1 VEPFIALQGGH
12 FRMKVFSFDPS
23 AYRDTFLSQGW
34 LHIKQGVTPEFV
46 EVMKDFVARELNEEQ
61 LKQFALE
68 GKKGQGRFE
77 FPPEVDFP
85 NEMFD
90 VIAEVCGL
98 DRETIALSERHINAY
113 NRDAKPDPAP
123 HKDRDASKVS
133 VGLCIEPADSE
144 VVIYPGASR
153 ERNPYVSAATYY
165 DSLPEDQKPEKV
177 LTEDQAVAIRDEP
190 GDVVMFYGS
199 EIWHLRR
206 RSAGSVNLYLKFN
219 DFDYDPLGEDPTTI
233 ERRERTREVL
243 RSNADLNGAVV
254 KPSRQ
259 LEQVTHLYSRNAL
272 EVRQAKIW
280 GRNAI
285 RLDEAEFQILQSLNG
300 GKQLSELGA
309 GAESHVRRLAEHG
322 VVDLIQQSY

>member
-1 VEPFIALQGGH
+1 M
-12 FRMKVFSFDPS
+12 RVFSFDPS
-23 AYRDTFLSQGW
+23 EHRETFLSQGW
-34 LHIKQGVTPEFV
+34 LHVKSGVTPEFV
-46 EVMKDFVARELNEEQ
+46 EVMKEFVARELSEEKLQ
-61 LKQFALE
+61 QFALA
-68 GKKGQGRFE
+68 GKKGQGRFD

-85 NEMFD
+85 GEMYD

-98 DRETIALSERHINAY
+98 DRATIALSERHINAY
-113 NRDAKPDPAP
+113 DNDAKPDPAP

-165 DSLPEDQKPEKV
+165 ESLPDDQKPENT

-233 ERRERTREVL
+233 ERQERTRQVL
-243 RSNADLNGAVV
+243 SSNGDLSRAVV

-259 LEQVTHLYSRNAL
+259 LEQVTHLFSRNAL
-272 EVRQAKIW
+272 QVRQAKIW
-280 GRNAI
+280 GRTPVP
-285 RLDEAEFQILQSLNG
+285 LGEEEFQILQSLNG
-300 GKQLSELGA
+300 GKEVATLGDKA
-309 GAESHVRRLAEHG
+309 AEHVRRLAEHG
-322 VVDLIQQSY
+322 VVDLLPQP

>member
-1 VEPFIALQGGH
+1 
-12 FRMKVFSFDPS
+12 MKVFSFDPS
-23 AYRDTFLSQGW
+23 EHRETFLSQGW
-34 LHIKQGVTPEFV
+34 LHIRNGVTPEFV
-46 EVMKDFVARELNEEQ
+46 EVMKGFVARELSEEK
-61 LKQFALE
+61 LEQFALA
-68 GKKGQGRFE
+68 GKKGQGLFD

-85 NEMFD
+85 GEMFD
-90 VIAEVCGL
+90 AISEVCGL
-98 DRETIALSERHINAY
+98 DRGTIALSERHINAY
-113 NRDAKPDPAP
+113 NNDAKPDPLP

-165 DSLPEDQKPEKV
+165 DSLPAEQKPENT
-177 LTEDQAVAIRDEP
+177 LTENQAVAIRDEP

-233 ERRERTREVL
+233 ERQERTRQL
-243 RSNADLNGAVV
+243 LSSNGDLDHAVV

-259 LEQVTHLYSRNAL
+259 LEQLTHLYSRNAPQ
-272 EVRQAKIW
+272 VRQAKLW
-280 GRNAI
+280 GRNPLA
-285 RLDEAEFQILQSLNG
+285 LGEEEFQILQQLNG
-300 GKQLSELGA
+300 GKEVAALGDNA
-309 GAESHVRRLAEHG
+309 AKHVRRLAEHG
-322 VVDLIQQSY
+322 VVDLLPQP

>member
-1 VEPFIALQGGH
+1 
-12 FRMKVFSFDPS
+12 MKVFSFDPS
-23 AYRDTFLSQGW
+23 EHRETFLSQGW
-34 LHIKQGVTPEFV
+34 LHVKNGVTPEFV
-46 EVMKDFVARELNEEQ
+46 AVMKEFVARELSEEQ
-61 LKQFALE
+61 LKQFALA

-85 NEMFD
+85 GEIFD

-113 NRDAKPDPAP
+113 NNDAKPDPAP

-165 DSLPEDQKPEKV
+165 DSLSTDQKPENT
-177 LTEDQAVAIRDEP
+177 LTEDQAVAIRDDP

-233 ERRERTREVL
+233 ERQERTRQL
-243 RSNADLNGAVV
+243 LSGNGDLNHAVV

-259 LEQVTHLYSRNAL
+259 LEQLTHVYSRNAL
-272 EVRQAKIW
+272 QVRQAKIW
-280 GRNAI
+280 GRNPLA
-285 RLDEAEFQILQSLNG
+285 LGEKEFQILRTLDG
-300 GKQLSELGA
+300 GKEVGALGDDA
-309 GAESHVRRLAEHG
+309 AEHVRRLAEHG
-322 VVDLIQQSY
+322 VVDLLAQQ

>member
-1 VEPFIALQGGH
+1 
-12 FRMKVFSFDPS
+12 MKVFSFDPS
-23 AYRDTFLSQGW
+23 EHRETFLSQGW
-34 LHIKQGVTPEFV
+34 LHVKQGVTPEFV
-46 EVMKDFVARELNEEQ
+46 EVMKNFVARELNEEQ
-61 LKQFALE
+61 LQQFALA
-68 GKKGQGRFE
+68 GKKGQARFD
-77 FPPEVDFP
+77 FPAEVDFP
-85 NEMFD
+85 GEMYD

-113 NRDAKPDPAP
+113 NNDAQPDPLP

-144 VVIYPGASR
+144 VVIYPEASR

-165 DSLPEDQKPEKV
+165 ENLPTDQKPENT

-233 ERRERTREVL
+233 ERQERTRELL
-243 RSNADLNGAVV
+243 RSANGAFDTALV

-259 LEQVTHLYSRNAL
+259 LEQLTQLFSRNAL
-272 EVRQAKIW
+272 EVRQAKLW
-280 GRNAI
+280 GRNPVQ
-285 RLDEAEFQILQSLNG
+285 LGEKEFEILQSLNG
-300 GKQLSELGA
+300 GRQVSALGS
-309 GAESHVRRLAEHG
+309 GAAEHVRRLAEFG
-322 VVDLIQQSY
+322 VVDLLPQV

>member
-1 VEPFIALQGGH
+1 M
-12 FRMKVFSFDPS
+12 RVFSFDPS
-23 AYRDTFLSQGW
+23 EHRETFLSQGW
-34 LHIKQGVTPEFV
+34 LHIKNGVTPEFV
-46 EVMKDFVARELNEEQ
+46 EVMKEFVARELSEEQ
-61 LKQFALE
+61 LKQFALA

-85 NEMFD
+85 GEMFD

-98 DRETIALSERHINAY
+98 DRETIARSERHINAY
-113 NRDAKPDPAP
+113 NNDAKPDPAP

-165 DSLPEDQKPEKV
+165 DSLSTDQKPENT
-177 LTEDQAVAIRDEP
+177 LTENQAVVIRDEP

-219 DFDYDPLGEDPTTI
+219 DFDYDPLGEDPTTL
-233 ERRERTREVL
+233 ERQERTRQVL
-243 RSNADLNGAVV
+243 SGNGDLNHAVV

-259 LEQVTHLYSRNAL
+259 LEQLTRVYSRNAL
-272 EVRQAKIW
+272 QVRQAKIW
-280 GRNAI
+280 GRKPLA
-285 RLDEAEFQILQSLNG
+285 LGEKEFQILQSLNG
-300 GKQLSELGA
+300 GKEVAALGDDA
-309 GAESHVRRLAEHG
+309 AEHVRRLAEHG
-322 VVDLIQQSY
+322 VVDLLPQQ

>member
-1 VEPFIALQGGH
+1 
-12 FRMKVFSFDPS
+12 MKVFSFDPS
-23 AYRDTFLSQGW
+23 EHRETFLSQGW
-34 LHIKQGVTPEFV
+34 LHIKNGVTPEFV
-46 EVMKDFVARELNEEQ
+46 EVMKEFVARELSEEQ
-61 LKQFALE
+61 LKQFALA

-85 NEMFD
+85 GEMFD

-113 NRDAKPDPAP
+113 NNDAKPDPAP

-165 DSLPEDQKPEKV
+165 DSLSTDQKPENT

-233 ERRERTREVL
+233 ERQERTRQL
-243 RSNADLNGAVV
+243 LSGNGDLNHAVV

-259 LEQVTHLYSRNAL
+259 LEQLTHVYSRNAL
-272 EVRQAKIW
+272 QVRQAKIW
-280 GRNAI
+280 GRNPLA
-285 RLDEAEFQILQSLNG
+285 LGEKEFQILQSLNG
-300 GKQLSELGA
+300 GKEVAALGDDA
-309 GAESHVRRLAEHG
+309 AEHVRRLAEHG
-322 VVDLIQQSY
+322 VVDLLPQQ

>member
-1 VEPFIALQGGH
+1 M
-12 FRMKVFSFDPS
+12 RVFSFDPS
-23 AYRDTFLSQGW
+23 EHRETFLSQGW

-46 EVMKDFVARELNEEQ
+46 EVMKDFVARELSEEQ
-61 LKQFALE
+61 LKQFALA

-85 NEMFD
+85 GEMFD
-90 VIAEVCGL
+90 VIAEVCSL
-98 DRETIALSERHINAY
+98 DRGTIALSERHINAY
-113 NRDAKPDPAP
+113 NNDAKPDPAP

-133 VGLCIEPADSE
+133 VGLCIARADSE

-165 DSLPEDQKPEKV
+165 ESLPTDQRPENT

-233 ERRERTREVL
+233 ERQQRTREVL
-243 RSNADLNGAVV
+243 SSNGDLRHAVV

-259 LEQVTHLYSRNAL
+259 LEQLTHLYSRNAL
-272 EVRQAKIW
+272 QVRTAKIW
-280 GRNAI
+280 GRNPLP
-285 RLDEAEFQILQSLNG
+285 LDEKDFQILQSLNG
-300 GKQLSELGA
+300 GKKVSALGDDA
-309 GAESHVRRLAEHG
+309 AQHVRRLAEHG
-322 VVDLIQQSY
+322 VVDLLPQQ

>member
-1 VEPFIALQGGH
+1 V
-12 FRMKVFSFDPS
+12 KVFSFDPS
-23 AYRDTFLSQGW
+23 EHRETFLSQGW
-34 LHIKQGVTPEFV
+34 VHIKNGVTPEFV
-46 EVMKDFVARELNEEQ
+46 EEMKDFVARELSEEQ
-61 LKQFALE
+61 LKQFALA
-68 GKKGQGRFE
+68 GKKGQGKFD

-85 NEMFD
+85 GEVFD
-90 VIAEVCGL
+90 AIARVCGL
-98 DRETIALSERHINAY
+98 DRGTIALSERHINAY
-113 NRDAKPDPAP
+113 NNDAKPDPAP

-165 DSLPEDQKPEKV
+165 DSLPEDQRPENT
-177 LTEDQAVAIRDEP
+177 LTSDQAVAIRDQP

-233 ERRERTREVL
+233 ERQERTREVL
-243 RSNADLNGAVV
+243 RRSNGDLSHAVV

-259 LEQVTHLYSRNAL
+259 LEQLRHLYSRNAL
-272 EVRQAKIW
+272 QVRLAKVW
-280 GRNAI
+280 GRNPVPLA
-285 RLDEAEFQILQSLNG
+285 EQEFQILQSLNG
-300 GKQLSELGA
+300 GKQVSELGGDA
-309 GAESHVRRLAEHG
+309 AQHVRRLAEHG
-322 VVDLIQQSY
+322 VVDLLPAQK

>member
-1 VEPFIALQGGH
+1 
-12 FRMKVFSFDPS
+12 MKIFSFDPS
-23 AYRDTFLSQGW
+23 EYRETFLSQGW

-46 EVMKDFVARELNEEQ
+46 EVMKDFVARELSPEQ
-61 LKQFALE
+61 LEQFALA

-77 FPPEVDFP
+77 FPPEVEFP
-85 NEMFD
+85 GETFD

-113 NRDAKPDPAP
+113 NNDARPDPIP

-153 ERNPYVSAATYY
+153 ELNPYVSAATYY
-165 DSLPEDQKPEKV
+165 ESLPEDQKPEKV

-199 EIWHLRR
+199 AIWHLRR

-233 ERRERTREVL
+233 ERQERTRELL
-243 RSNADLNGAVV
+243 RNGNFDRALV

-259 LEQVTHLYSRNAL
+259 LEQLTHLYSRNAL

-280 GRNAI
+280 GRGP
-285 RLDEAEFQILQSLNG
+285 LPLEEQEFQILQSLNG
-300 GKQLSELGA
+300 GKEVSKLGPD
-309 GAESHVRRLAEHG
+309 AEQHVRRLAEHG
-322 VVDLIQQSY
+322 VVDLVPQG

>member
-1 VEPFIALQGGH
+1 M
-12 FRMKVFSFDPS
+12 RVFSFDPS
-23 AYRDTFLSQGW
+23 EHRDTFLSQGW
-34 LHIKQGVTPEFV
+34 LHVKQGVTPEFV
-46 EVMKDFVARELNEEQ
+46 EVMKDFVARELSEEQ
-61 LKQFALE
+61 LKQFALA
-68 GKKGQGRFE
+68 GKKGQGKFD

-85 NEMFD
+85 GEMFD
-90 VIAEVCGL
+90 VISEVCGL
-98 DRETIALSERHINAY
+98 DRATIALSERHINAY
-113 NRDAKPDPAP
+113 NNDAKPDPAP

-133 VGLCIEPADSE
+133 VGLCIERADSE

-165 DSLPEDQKPEKV
+165 DSLPDDEKPENT

-233 ERRERTREVL
+233 ERQQRTRQVL
-243 RSNADLNGAVV
+243 QSSNGELKDAVV

-259 LEQVTHLYSRNAL
+259 LEQLTHLYSRNQL
-272 EVRQAKIW
+272 QVRQAKIW
-280 GRNAI
+280 GRNP
-285 RLDEAEFQILQSLNG
+285 LPLGEKEFQILQQLNG
-300 GKQLSELGA
+300 GKTVSALGDDA
-309 GAESHVRRLAEHG
+309 AEHVLRLAEHG
-322 VVDLIQQSY
+322 VVDLLPQQ

>member
-1 VEPFIALQGGH
+1 
-12 FRMKVFSFDPS
+12 MKVFSLDPS
-23 AYRDTFLSQGW
+23 EHRDTFLSQGW
-34 LHIKQGVTPEFV
+34 LHVKQGVTPEFV
-46 EVMKDFVARELNEEQ
+46 EVMMEFVARELSPEKLE
-61 LKQFALE
+61 QFALA
-68 GKKGQGRFE
+68 GKKGQGRFD

-90 VIAEVCGL
+90 VIADVCSL
-98 DRETIALSERHINAY
+98 DRGTIALSERHINAY
-113 NRDAKPDPAP
+113 NNDAKPDPAP

-133 VGLCIEPADSE
+133 VGLCIESADSE

-165 DSLPEDQKPEKV
+165 DSLPEDQRPENT

-219 DFDYDPLGEDPTTI
+219 DFDYDPLGEDPNTI
-233 ERRERTREVL
+233 ARQERTREVL
-243 RSNADLNGAVV
+243 RNNGDLNHALV

-259 LEQVTHLYSRNAL
+259 LEQLTHLFSRNSL

-280 GRNAI
+280 GRNPMP
-285 RLDEAEFQILQSLNG
+285 LGEQEFHILQQLNG
-300 GKQLSELGA
+300 GKTVSALGTDA
-309 GAESHVRRLAEHG
+309 AEHVRKLAEHG
-322 VVDLIQQSY
+322 VVDLLLQG

>member
-1 VEPFIALQGGH
+1 
-12 FRMKVFSFDPS
+12 MK
-23 AYRDTFLSQGW
+23 
-34 LHIKQGVTPEFV
+34 EFV
-46 EVMKDFVARELNEEQ
+46 VRELSEAQ
-61 LKQFALE
+61 LEQFALA

-85 NEMFD
+85 GEMFD

-98 DRETIALSERHINAY
+98 DRGTIALSERHINAY
-113 NRDAKPDPAP
+113 NNDAKPDPAP

-165 DSLPEDQKPEKV
+165 DSLPTDQRPENT

-206 RSAGSVNLYLKFN
+206 RSAGTVNLYLKFN

-233 ERRERTREVL
+233 ERQARTRQVL
-243 RSNADLNGAVV
+243 SSNGDLSHTLV

-259 LEQVTHLYSRNAL
+259 LEQLTHLYSRNAL
-272 EVRQAKIW
+272 QVRQAKIW
-280 GRNAI
+280 GRNPLPLA
-285 RLDEAEFQILQSLNG
+285 EKEFQILQSLNG
-300 GKQLSELGA
+300 GKQVSALGDDA
-309 GAESHVRRLAEHG
+309 ARHVRRLAEYG
-322 VVDLIQQSY
+322 VVDLLPQQ

>member
-1 VEPFIALQGGH
+1 V
-12 FRMKVFSFDPS
+12 KVFSFDPS
-23 AYRDTFLSQGW
+23 EHRETFLSQGW
-34 LHIKQGVTPEFV
+34 LHVKSGVTPAFV
-46 EVMKDFVARELNEEQ
+46 EVMKDFVARELSEEQ
-61 LKQFALE
+61 LKQFALA
-68 GKKGQGRFE
+68 GKKGQGKFD

-85 NEMFD
+85 GEMFD
-90 VIAEVCGL
+90 VIAEVCDL
-98 DRETIALSERHINAY
+98 DRDTIALSERHINAY
-113 NRDAKPDPAP
+113 NHDAKPDPAP

-133 VGLCIEPADSE
+133 VGLCIERADSE

-165 DSLPEDQKPEKV
+165 DSLPDDQKPEHT

-233 ERRERTREVL
+233 ERQERTRQVL
-243 RSNADLNGAVV
+243 QSSNGELKDAVV

-259 LEQVTHLYSRNAL
+259 LEQLTHLYSRNQL
-272 EVRQAKIW
+272 QVRQAKIW
-280 GRNAI
+280 GRNPLP
-285 RLDEAEFQILQSLNG
+285 LDEQEFHIVQSLNG
-300 GKQLSELGA
+300 GKPVSALGEDA
-309 GAESHVRRLAEHG
+309 AEHVRRLAEHG
-322 VVDLIQQSY
+322 VVDLLPQQ

>member
-1 VEPFIALQGGH
+1 
-12 FRMKVFSFDPS
+12 MKVFSFDPS
-23 AYRDTFLSQGW
+23 EHRETFLSQGW
-34 LHIKQGVTPEFV
+34 LHVEQGVTPEFV

-61 LKQFALE
+61 LKQFALA
-68 GKKGQGRFE
+68 GKKGQGKFD

-85 NEMFD
+85 GEMFD
-90 VIAEVCGL
+90 VISEVCDL
-98 DRETIALSERHINAY
+98 DRATIALSERHINAY
-113 NRDAKPDPAP
+113 NNDAKADPAP

-165 DSLPEDQKPEKV
+165 DSLPEEQKPENT
-177 LTEDQAVAIRDEP
+177 LTEGQAVAIRDEP

-233 ERRERTREVL
+233 ERQQRTRQVL
-243 RSNADLNGAVV
+243 AGLDDLSQAVV

-259 LEQVTHLYSRNAL
+259 LEQLTHVYSRNAL
-272 EVRQAKIW
+272 QVRQAKIW
-280 GRNAI
+280 GRNPLA
-285 RLDEAEFQILQSLNG
+285 LDEKEFQILQSLNG
-300 GKQLSELGA
+300 GKEVSALGSDA
-309 GAESHVRRLAEHG
+309 AEHVRRLAEHG
-322 VVDLIQQSY
+322 VVDLIPSR

>member
-1 VEPFIALQGGH
+1 
-12 FRMKVFSFDPS
+12 MKIFSFDPS
-23 AYRDTFLSQGW
+23 EHRETFLSQGW
-34 LHIKQGVTPEFV
+34 LHVKQGVTPEFV
-46 EVMKDFVARELNEEQ
+46 EVMKEFVARELNEEK
-61 LKQFALE
+61 LKQFALA
-68 GKKGQGRFE
+68 GKKGQGRFD

-85 NEMFD
+85 GEPYD

-98 DRETIALSERHINAY
+98 DRGTIALSERHINAY
-113 NRDAKPDPAP
+113 NNDAVPDPAP

-133 VGLCIEPADSE
+133 VGLCIERADSE

-165 DSLPEDQKPEKV
+165 DSLPTDQKPENT

-233 ERRERTREVL
+233 ERQERTRQVL
-243 RSNADLNGAVV
+243 SSANGAFGDAVV

-259 LEQVTHLYSRNAL
+259 LEQLTHLFSRNSL
-272 EVRQAKIW
+272 EVRTAKIW
-280 GRNAI
+280 GRNPLPI
-285 RLDEAEFQILQSLNG
+285 GEKEFQILQQLNG
-300 GKQLSELGA
+300 GKTVSALGDDA
-309 GAESHVRRLAEHG
+309 AEHVRKLAEHG
-322 VVDLIQQSY
+322 VVDLLPQ

>member
-1 VEPFIALQGGH
+1 M
-12 FRMKVFSFDPS
+12 RVFSFDPS
-23 AYRDTFLSQGW
+23 EHRETFLSQGW
-34 LHIKQGVTPEFV
+34 LHIKNGVTPEFV
-46 EVMKDFVARELNEEQ
+46 EVMKEFVARELSEEQ
-61 LKQFALE
+61 LKQFALA

-85 NEMFD
+85 GEMFD

-113 NRDAKPDPAP
+113 NNDAKPDPAP

-165 DSLPEDQKPEKV
+165 DSLSTDQKPENT
-177 LTEDQAVAIRDEP
+177 LTENQAVVIRDEP

-219 DFDYDPLGEDPTTI
+219 DFDYDPLGEDPTTL
-233 ERRERTREVL
+233 ERQERTRQVL
-243 RSNADLNGAVV
+243 SGNGDLNHAVV

-259 LEQVTHLYSRNAL
+259 LEQLTRVYSRNAL
-272 EVRQAKIW
+272 QVRQAKIW
-280 GRNAI
+280 GRKPLA
-285 RLDEAEFQILQSLNG
+285 LGEKEFQILQSLNG
-300 GKQLSELGA
+300 GKEVAALGDDA
-309 GAESHVRRLAEHG
+309 AEHVRRLAEHG
-322 VVDLIQQSY
+322 VVDLLPQQ

>member
-1 VEPFIALQGGH
+1 M
-12 FRMKVFSFDPS
+12 RVFSFDPS
-23 AYRDTFLSQGW
+23 EHRETFLSQGW
-34 LHIKQGVTPEFV
+34 LHVRNGVTPEFV
-46 EVMKDFVARELNEEQ
+46 EVMKEFVARELSDEKLQ
-61 LKQFALE
+61 QFALA
-68 GKKGQGRFE
+68 GKKGQGRFD

-85 NEMFD
+85 GEMYD

-98 DRETIALSERHINAY
+98 NRDSIALSERHINAY
-113 NRDAKPDPAP
+113 NNDAKPDPLP

-165 DSLPEDQKPEKV
+165 DSLPGDQKPENT
-177 LTEDQAVAIRDEP
+177 LTEEQAVAIRDEP

-219 DFDYDPLGEDPTTI
+219 DFDYDPLGEDPTTV
-233 ERRERTREVL
+233 ERQERTREL
-243 RSNADLNGAVV
+243 LQSGNGALDTAVV

-259 LEQVTHLYSRNAL
+259 LEQLTHLYSRNAL
-272 EVRQAKIW
+272 QVRQAKVW
-280 GRNAI
+280 GRNPVQ
-285 RLDEAEFQILQSLNG
+285 LEEKEFEILQALNG
-300 GKQLSELGA
+300 GEQVSALGTEA
-309 GAESHVRRLAEHG
+309 AEHVRRLAEYG
-322 VVDLIQQSY
+322 VVDLLPQK